1 MNIKYPR
8 LVIAGTNSGVGKTT
22 LVLGLILA
30 LKKQGLRVQPF
41 KAGPDYID
49 PSYHTYVSGRHCRNL
64 DTWMLGQDAVLELFQ
79 RSGRDCD
86 ISLIEGVM
94 GLYDGIGNQ
103 DKGSSAHLAKM
114 LRSPVILVL
123 DSRSLSRSAAAIVLG
138 YKKFD
143 PAVDLRGV
151 ILNNIA
157 SSTHYQSIKSAI
169 QKHTGLPVLGYLP
182 KDKSLVLGQRH
193 LGLVPAQEKKP
204 QDVFLEKT
212 LKLVEATID
221 LKALLAIARSAV
233 DLPDFKPRLFTSE
246 VKQNRINLAIAQ
258 DAAFNFYYQDNLD
271 LLNHY
276 GANLIKFSPIK
287 DRQLPKDIHGIYIG
301 GGFPELFAQ
310 ELARNTALKQEIF
323 QRAKSG
329 MPIYAECAGLMYL
342 MKKLIDF
349 KEKSFPMTGIFDAW
363 VQMGKRLAGLGYV
376 NIEVRR
382 DNILSVKAGKTRA
395 HLFHWSYI
403 KGLPRRTNF
412 AYKLKKKNR
421 QPIMDGLLKWNV
433 LASYAHLHFAAS
445 PKLAKNFIHHCQ
457 NYAKK
462 K

>member
-22 LVLGLILA
+22 LALGLILA
-30 LKKQGLRVQPF
+30 LKKQGLKVQAF

-49 PSYHTYVSGRHCRNL
+49 PSYHTLASARPCRNL
-64 DTWMLGQDAVLELFQ
+64 DTWMLSQDAVLELFQ

-94 GLYDGIGNQ
+94 GLYDGLA
-103 DKGSSAHLAKM
+103 DKDNGSSAHLAKI

-138 YKKFD
+138 YKEFD
-143 PAVDLRGV
+143 KTVDLRGV
-151 ILNNIA
+151 ILNNIV
-157 SSTHYQSIKSAI
+157 SQSHYQSIKSAI

-193 LGLVPAQEKKP
+193 LGLIPAQEKKP
-204 QDVFLEKT
+204 QGVFLKKV
-212 LKLVEATID
+212 LRLVEATVD
-221 LKALLAIARSAV
+221 LKALLAIARSAA
-233 DLPDFKPRLFTSE
+233 DLPDFQPRLFAPKP
-246 VKQNRINLAIAQ
+246 KQSRINIAIAQ

-276 GANLIKFSPIK
+276 GANLIAFSPIK
-287 DRQLPKDIHGIYIG
+287 DKQLPKDIHGIYIG
-301 GGFPELFAQ
+301 GGFPELFAGK
-310 ELARNTALKQEIF
+310 LARNMALKNDIF

-342 MKKLIDF
+342 TKELIDF
-349 KEKSFPMTGIFDAW
+349 KEKSFPMAGIFNAW

-376 NIEVRR
+376 NIEVIRN
-382 DNILSVKAGKTRA
+382 NILSAKAGKIRA

-403 KGLPRRTNF
+403 KGLPRKTNF

-445 PKLAKNFIHHCQ
+445 PRLAKNFIHHCQ
-457 NYAKK
+457 AYAKN
-462 K
+462 